1 VHERPHVADV
11 GAHPIRSGW
20 CLCLA
25 QGIQF
30 VKRLRKLDDP
40 LKQQAEVAAY
50 FKRFDEAE
58 RIYRE
63 MDRCVPAAAPAWR
76 GMACCSESPFT
87 AAARFVA

>member
-1 VHERPHVADV
+1 M
-11 GAHPIRSGW
+11 
-20 CLCLA
+20 CLCLV

-63 MDRCVPAAAPAWR
+63 LDRCVPQPHRR